1 MFTEFAFEIMDLMEG
16 LPNRIKVGENG
27 EQELRILEKL
37 GSGAFGHVYRVEDR
51 ASSRVY
57 ALKDILCIYASEI
70 NNVVSEATT
79 LYQLSHENVIAI
91 KGAYRYNDVHMLIL
105 TEYCGGGNLN
115 ERLRLG
121 SSKDRNYLW
130 MTQMA
135 DALSY
140 LHKKGVVHRDL
151 KPDNV
156 LLTADEEVKLADF
169 GLARGFTA
177 LKTFYQLKD
186 DSWLSYYKEYYMN
199 TKCGTP
205 FWMAPE
211 VFAGRYTE
219 KADVFSLGIIFFAIL
234 ERTYITIDEKRF
246 YGAFKRIRIGR
257 SKENVGLGY
266 AMTKNPN
273 TTITFSSLAENST
286 LRKMQELTLRCLGFD
301 EHDRPSAPAVHYEL
315 LEDEDETKLKGY
327 LPAISIVLVLCLLL
341 LLFFALKKK

>member
-1 MFTEFAFEIMDLMEG
+1 MASLYQSNTI
-16 LPNRIKVGENG
+16 IVGDKRLKRL
-27 EQELRILEKL
+27 QHL
-37 GSGAFGHVYRVEDR
+37 GSGAFGDVYKVKDK

-57 ALKDILCIYASEI
+57 ALKDILCTDASGI
-70 NNVVSEATT
+70 DNVIREATT
-79 LYQLSHENVIAI
+79 LHQLSHENVIAI
-91 KGAYRYNDVHMLIL
+91 EGADRFASFYGVHMLIL
-105 TEYCGGGNLN
+105 TEFCGGGNLN